1 MNAYKVSVN
10 QISNALR
17 SENVELPVGTI
28 NNQNQEMVIQVN
40 GLVKTPNE
48 FNQIIVA
55 QNRSSTGAIVTCV
68 LIASYPS
75 RWWTSRGW
83 VSVATNGQPAVAMDI
98 IKMSDANVIDVVD
111 KTQQRLAEIQA
122 DPTPGVT
129 MTVVADSSKVF
140 AAR

>member
-55 QNRSSTGAIVTCV
+55 QNRSRHGCYRACV
-68 LIASYPS
+68 PS
-75 RWWTSRGW
+75 Q
-83 VSVATNGQPAVAMDI
+83 AAQ
-98 IKMSDANVIDVVD
+98 VVD
-111 KTQQRLAEIQA
+111 GKPRLSQRHYKWSTCGGNGYYQNVGRQC
-122 DPTPGVT
+122 D
-129 MTVVADSSKVF
+129 
-140 AAR
+140 